1 VVYTQFLN
9 EQGGIV
15 SDVTVTRLG
24 EERFRVVT
32 GAGTVDSDLGWLR
45 LNVRDGDDSVG
56 LREAS
61 EELSVVGIWGPQAR
75 DVLQSVTADDV
86 SAEAIP
92 FRRARMIRA
101 EGAEI
106 LAQRITYV
114 GELGF
119 ELYVEPE
126 WAVQLWD
133 RLVEAGEPHR
143 ITPGGYRVLDSLR
156 MEKGYRYLGT
166 DLTGGDT
173 PFEAGLGFC
182 VADSKGEFNGR
193 AALEEKRV
201 PVRRLRTLLVGEE
214 EYLPVYGGEAVHMG
228 GDVAGRIRSAAYGF
242 TVGRNLA
249 FAYLPAEVCE
259 GDEAKVEIFGDLV
272 AATVAADALYDPSN
286 ERILA

>member
-1 VVYTQFLN
+1 
-9 EQGGIV
+9 
-15 SDVTVTRLG
+15 
-24 EERFRVVT
+24 
-32 GAGTVDSDLGWLR
+32 
-45 LNVRDGDDSVG
+45 
-56 LREAS
+56 
-61 EELSVVGIWGPQAR
+61 
-75 DVLQSVTADDV
+75 
-86 SAEAIP
+86 
-92 FRRARMIRA
+92 MIRA
-101 EGAEI
+101 GGAEI
-106 LAQRITYV
+106 LVQRITYV

-133 RLVEAGEPHR
+133 RLVEAGEPHG

-182 VADSKGEFNGR
+182 VAGDKGEFNGR
-193 AALEEKRV
+193 AALEGKCV
-201 PVRRLRTLLVGEE
+201 PGRRLRTLLVGEE

-249 FAYLPAEVCE
+249 FGYLPAEVRE
-259 GDEAKVEIFGDLV
+259 GDEAKIEIFGELV
-272 AATVAADALYDPSN
+272 PATVAADVLYDPSN